1 MRSYFFGGDFIK
13 VKKFIVVALAV
24 LSVIFSSC
32 VSAFALTDEYSKID
46 EFKADFIKQCLS
58 NDDTFKEYSKQSN
71 YYFVSCSTG
80 GFNGERLIISVNF
93 FDDNKFVAD
102 KTLAGAGKYFFTRKS
117 FISYEYS
124 YSKSTYLI
132 IDKSSESD
140 YIYTYGFDDIIYSTV
155 DIISSDDGSVFF
167 QKPLTLLEQ
176 LLNPVQEQVGERV
189 AADSLTLT
197 ICGISLL
204 ALLVGCSLVPK
215 VLYRFL

>member
-1 MRSYFFGGDFIK
+1 MIFIK
-13 VKKFIVVALAV
+13 FKKYIVVALAV

-32 VSAFALTDEYSKID
+32 VSAFALSDEYSKID

-80 GFNGERLIISVNF
+80 GFNAERLFISVNF

-102 KTLAGAGKYFFTRKS
+102 KSLAGAGKYFFTRKS

-167 QKPLTLLEQ
+167 QRPLTLLEQ
-176 LLNPVQEQVGERV
+176 LLNPVQEQVGEKIT
-189 AADSLTLT
+189 ADLVILTT
-197 ICGISLL
+197 CGIGCL
-204 ALLVGCSLVPK
+204 ALLISLP
-215 VLYRFL
+215 VLLKTLHKFLN

>member
-1 MRSYFFGGDFIK
+1 MIFIK
-13 VKKFIVVALAV
+13 FKKYIVVALAV

-32 VSAFALTDEYSKID
+32 VSAFALSDEYSKID

-80 GFNGERLIISVNF
+80 GFNGERLFISVNF

-102 KTLAGAGKYFFTRKS
+102 KSLAGAGKYFFTLKS

-140 YIYTYGFDDIIYSTV
+140 YIYTYGFEDIIYSTV

-167 QKPLTLLEQ
+167 QRPLTLLEQ
-176 LLNPVQEQVGERV
+176 LLNPVQEQVGEKVVGDMAILTVCGV
-189 AADSLTLT
+189 A
-197 ICGISLL
+197 CL
-204 ALLVGCSLVPK
+204 ALLISLPVLLK
-215 VLYRFL
+215 VFHKFLN

>member
-1 MRSYFFGGDFIK
+1 MIFFKF
-13 VKKFIVVALAV
+13 KKYIVVALAV

-32 VSAFALTDEYSKID
+32 VSAFALSDEYSKID

-80 GFNGERLIISVNF
+80 GFNGERLFISVNF

-102 KTLAGAGKYFFTRKS
+102 KSLAGAGKYFFTLKS

-140 YIYTYGFDDIIYSTV
+140 YIYTYGFEDIIYSTV

-167 QKPLTLLEQ
+167 QRPLTLLEQ
-176 LLNPVQEQVGERV
+176 LLNPVQEQVGEKVVGDMAILTVCGV
-189 AADSLTLT
+189 A
-197 ICGISLL
+197 CL
-204 ALLVGCSLVPK
+204 ALLISLPVLLK
-215 VLYRFL
+215 VFHKFLN